1 MKDIFLKDNEY
12 KKFFFKILMIL
23 WFLAWILFLYKIASI
38 VFILFF
44 SLFLSILFSPFLN
57 KFNKWKI
64 NDFFWMVIIFI
75 IIFLVSLLVVFSVI
89 PILVSQSLN
98 LFNIIS
104 EQITVYKNVYDVSG
118 IEWFWFPKIIENL
131 IKDNLD
137 INQILTYLKENIS
150 YISKFVWNNLSSFI
164 TSWAWIIYWVWSA
177 IFNFIMILLFTFFIV
192 LERKT
197 LRSFFY
203 AILPLNVSKY
213 IYENEKKVIDTL
225 FVWLKWQLILWISM
239 FFITLIWLL
248 ILKIFWINIP
258 NIFTLAL
265 IAWFMEFIPYIWTIV
280 SFFLAITLSL
290 TVWWKAIVWVIIL
303 YLIIQQIE
311 WNILVPFV
319 MGKTLSLSPFSVLIF
334 MLIWWA
340 LFWIIWMIFTI
351 PIICTV
357 QIFIKPYLDKRFKE
371 NTFLK

>member
-1 MKDIFLKDNEY
+1 
-12 KKFFFKILMIL
+12 
-23 WFLAWILFLYKIASI
+23 
-38 VFILFF
+38 
-44 SLFLSILFSPFLN
+44 
-57 KFNKWKI
+57 
-64 NDFFWMVIIFI
+64 
-75 IIFLVSLLVVFSVI
+75 
-89 PILVSQSLN
+89 
-98 LFNIIS
+98 
-104 EQITVYKNVYDVSG
+104 
-118 IEWFWFPKIIENL
+118 
-131 IKDNLD
+131 
-137 INQILTYLKENIS
+137 
-150 YISKFVWNNLSSFI
+150 
-164 TSWAWIIYWVWSA
+164 
-177 IFNFIMILLFTFFIV
+177 
-192 LERKT
+192 
-197 LRSFFY
+197 
-203 AILPLNVSKY
+203 LPLNVSKY